1 MQKVYNA
8 ALPIFTNGLFRPNMG
23 DVSEE
28 HGESFQQDIQAMEK
42 RYQGRWNAVM
52 MDDYIWSLI
61 RDDDKIHKRKPR
73 SNVHI

>member
-28 HGESFQQDIQAMEK
+28 HGERFHRDIQEMKK
-42 RYQGRWNAVM
+42 RCEGRWDAAM
-52 MDDYIWSLI
+52 MDDYIWSLF
-61 RDDDKIHKRKPR
+61 RDDDIIHKRKPR
-73 SNVHI
+73 SSVHF

>member
-1 MQKVYNA
+1 MQKVYKA
-8 ALPIFTNGLFRPNMG
+8 ALPTFTNGFFRPNLG

-28 HGESFQQDIQAMEK
+28 HDERFHHVIQTMEM
-42 RYQGRWNAVM
+42 RYQGGWDAAM

-73 SNVHI
+73 SSVHF